1 MIEKE
6 HIQQLLERYMA
17 SETTIEEER
26 TLKAYFSSHD
36 DFPSAW
42 TAYAVMFQGMNRRV
56 STAKTKKR
64 SATLKWTVGV
74 AASLLIASLALWMLH
89 DTDNMTTR
97 EPEIAK
103 LEQHKPFASEDA
115 PAKTDNEAEEKP
127 ATPMPKPKPMPM
139 PKPTPKAA
147 VESAPV
153 QTEREEAVELTD
165 EQLMAEYIAVNFM
178 TLEENRMLEAM
189 RADDAQQEDGEVEIN
204 ECLNGI
210 GIMIGNDGL

>member
-1 MIEKE
+1 MTDKE

-64 SATLKWTVGV
+64 SATLKWTIGV
-74 AASLLIASLALWMLH
+74 AASLLIASLVLWMLYDKDNVVTQETKIAKVEQH
-89 DTDNMTTR
+89 EESDTD
-97 EPEIAK
+97 
-103 LEQHKPFASEDA
+103 DA
-115 PAKTDNEAEEKP
+115 LAELDKGAEEKP
-127 ATPMPKPKPMPM
+127 AKVMPKPKPTPMPKPKV
-139 PKPTPKAA
+139 A
-147 VESAPV
+147 VETALV
-153 QTEREEAVELTD
+153 QTETEESDELTD
-165 EQLMAEYIAVNFM
+165 DELMAQYIAANFM
-178 TLEENRMLEAM
+178 TIEERQRLEMMESDVMQPE
-189 RADDAQQEDGEVEIN
+189 DDDVEIN

-210 GIMIGNDGL
+210 GIMVRDEGL

>member
-1 MIEKE
+1 MTEKE

-103 LEQHKPFASEDA
+103 VEQHKPFASEDA
-115 PAKTDNEAEEKP
+115 PAQTDNEAVEKP
-127 ATPMPKPKPMPM
+127 AKPMPTPKPKPAV
-139 PKPTPKAA
+139 KP
-147 VESAPV
+147 APV

-165 EQLMAEYIAVNFM
+165 EQLMAEYIAANFM

-189 RADDAQQEDGEVEIN
+189 RADDVQQEDGEVEIN

-210 GIMIGNDGL
+210 GIMIGD

>member
-1 MIEKE
+1 MTDKE
-6 HIQQLLERYMA
+6 HIQQLLERYMT

-26 TLKAYFSSHD
+26 ELKEFFSSHD
-36 DFPSAW
+36 DFPKAW
-42 TAYAVMFQGMNRRV
+42 VAYAVMFQGMSRRV

-89 DTDNMTTR
+89 DTDNVATR

-103 LEQHKPFASEDA
+103 LEQHEPPALEDA
-115 PAKTDNEAEEKP
+115 PAQTDNEAEEKP
-127 ATPMPKPKPMPM
+127 AKPKLM
-139 PKPTPKAA
+139 PTPKPP
-147 VESAPV
+147 VKPAPV

-165 EQLMAEYIAVNFM
+165 EQLVAEYIAANFM
-178 TLEENRMLEAM
+178 TLEENRMLETM
-189 RADDAQQEDGEVEIN
+189 RADDAQQEDGDVEIN

-210 GIMIGNDGL
+210 GIMVGNDGL

>member
-1 MIEKE
+1 MTEKE

-56 STAKTKKR
+56 STAKTKKH

-74 AASLLIASLALWMLH
+74 AASLLIASLTLWMLH
-89 DTDNMTTR
+89 DTDNVATR

-103 LEQHKPFASEDA
+103 LEQHEPPASEDA
-115 PAKTDNEAEEKP
+115 PIQTDNEAVEKP
-127 ATPMPKPKPMPM
+127 EKLM

-147 VESAPV
+147 VKPAPV
-153 QTEREEAVELTD
+153 QTERDEAVELTD
-165 EQLMAEYIAVNFM
+165 EQLMAEYIAANFM

>member
-1 MIEKE
+1 MTEKE

-89 DTDNMTTR
+89 DTDNVATR

-103 LEQHKPFASEDA
+103 VEQHESLASEDA
-115 PAKTDNEAEEKP
+115 PAKTDNEAVEMP
-127 ATPMPKPKPMPM
+127 AKPM
-139 PKPTPKAA
+139 PKPTPMPMPTPPVKP
-147 VESAPV
+147 APV

-165 EQLMAEYIAVNFM
+165 EQLMAEYIAANFM

-210 GIMIGNDGL
+210 GIMIGD

>member
-1 MIEKE
+1 MTDKE

-26 TLKAYFSSHD
+26 ELKEFFSSHD
-36 DFPSAW
+36 NFPKAW
-42 TAYAVMFQGMNRRV
+42 AAYAVMFQGMNRRV

-89 DTDNMTTR
+89 DTDNVATR

-103 LEQHKPFASEDA
+103 LEQHEPPASEDA
-115 PAKTDNEAEEKP
+115 PAQTDKEAEEKP
-127 ATPMPKPKPMPM
+127 TKVMPKPKPTPMPKPKV
-139 PKPTPKAA
+139 A
-147 VESAPV
+147 VETALV
-153 QTEREEAVELTD
+153 QTEIEESDELTD
-165 EQLMAEYIAVNFM
+165 DELMAQYIAANFM
-178 TLEENRMLEAM
+178 TIEERQRLEMMESDVMQPENG
-189 RADDAQQEDGEVEIN
+189 DVEIN

-210 GIMIGNDGL
+210 GIMVGNDGL

>member
-1 MIEKE
+1 MTEKE

-74 AASLLIASLALWMLH
+74 AASLLIVSLALWMLH
-89 DTDNMTTR
+89 DTDNVATR

-115 PAKTDNEAEEKP
+115 PAKTDNEAVEKP
-127 ATPMPKPKPMPM
+127 AKPKLMPTPTPKLMPKPKPPV
-139 PKPTPKAA
+139 KP
-147 VESAPV
+147 APV

-165 EQLMAEYIAVNFM
+165 EQLMAEYIAANFM

-204 ECLNGI
+204 DCLNGI
-210 GIMIGNDGL
+210 GIMIGD

>member
-1 MIEKE
+1 MTEKE

-89 DTDNMTTR
+89 DTDNVATR

-103 LEQHKPFASEDA
+103 LEQYEPPASEDA

-127 ATPMPKPKPMPM
+127 AKPLPK
-139 PKPTPKAA
+139 PKPTPKPKPP
-147 VESAPV
+147 VKPAPV

-165 EQLMAEYIAVNFM
+165 EQLMAEYIAANFM

-210 GIMIGNDGL
+210 GIMIGD